1 MSDTPLILK
10 EKFYKSFR
18 EANLHFER
26 LETAISEFSGRYSL
40 PITQEIFSKMIMDT
54 VGLAFADQI
63 IYRFSKTHDTL
74 GARVFKD
81 FLYFQGDSSNRPF
94 LDILNNLEKIS
105 ILNTEDW
112 FVLREIRNE
121 IAHDYENSN
130 QRGYQLLNEIY
141 EKFHEFRKIL
151 KALSKYI
158 D

>member
-1 MSDTPLILK
+1 M
-10 EKFYKSFR
+10 
-18 EANLHFER
+18 
-26 LETAISEFSGRYSL
+26 ETAITEFSARYPL
-40 PITQEIFSKMIMDT
+40 PITQEIFSEMILDA

-63 IYRFSKTHDTL
+63 IYRFSKTQDTL

-81 FLYFQGDSSNRPF
+81 FLNYQGDNPNRPF

-130 QRGYQLLNEIY
+130 HRGYILLNEIFGKY
-141 EKFHEFRKIL
+141 HEFHKIL
-151 KALSKYI
+151 EALSKYI